1 MYGICILSEVL
12 WIPKGGAPE
21 GMHKT
26 ACSAQNIHL
35 QKAII
40 QLACTMQQYL
50 PQWHQTHQVAYFVL
64 NFVCNTELAGKLKY
78 LTSAAAGTRKK
89 KIS

>member
-1 MYGICILSEVL
+1 MNSQGRC
-12 WIPKGGAPE
+12 PE

-26 ACSAQNIHL
+26 AHSVQTIHL

-64 NFVCNTELAGKLKY
+64 NFVCSTELAGKLKY
-78 LTSAAAGTRKK
+78 LTSAAGTRKK